1 MPITKLLLI
10 HPNVKDPSFI
20 TDRINISDTAFIN
33 VGDDTT
39 INDANVQ
46 LNNKGITKTDI
57 TNIGLVYDNRSNR
70 VPFFQYTDSENT
82 DSENTRKNAI
92 INNTLNPSSG
102 KYFDYL
108 SYTRNKTFLEK
119 DVNSISSAN
128 ILPSNK
134 SSGNVV
140 LTSITTEIRSNVTS
154 RGANFNKNTDANFAY
169 IQDDPEELRP
179 LQPVVPDNDP
189 LGTIPYVNS
198 AFANDKGPTYKYF
211 SDTCVSF
218 LNTFTNVANIDLIS
232 CNIDFNT
239 TSNATNDAR
248 YNGLLTT
255 LTRSKIRFSTNITG
269 NGGDWIL
276 EKDANGTSVNTN
288 LGTLYFPN
296 TVGGKDIT
304 QYQYALYVCP
314 SPLPTTITTEDDLY
328 CLMIT
333 ANPADLSQSYTLLA
347 GKTFDMTP
355 YTCESIGKLGI
366 PFTGDFNGN
375 NALGTKIKIGN
386 VNPTGFY
393 GLFGFCQGTPLNNV
407 VIQNVNV
414 EYVNPITLNITS
426 ANPIYYGG
434 LCGFIGEGQ
443 INTCNITY
451 NQNLSVT
458 GSITTAAN
466 GFMGTLVGYVYK
478 TFGTTNSVLCSQNVT
493 FQLTTNPTTGNNG
506 RSFMGGLIG
515 LIESIQG
522 TVRAKIDTSILT
534 INGNLSITGI
544 ANSVTAA
551 GRVHIGG
558 ICGGLTRWSNINNC
572 NANIYGTTN
581 IVGNSGNSGI
591 AFIGGMIGLAF
602 LTDNS
607 DQQYTN
613 ININITYYNPVTIT
627 VGTAI
632 NACYTSGLI
641 AYAQAARVISC
652 TATFKRELLLD
663 SYAKTGSLISGILVG
678 QNLFEIIQN
687 CSVISESNITSNNN
701 GGNVTTNQLIT
712 GGLIGLNAN
721 AGLIIQCILQCKQ
734 LTISNKNSGQ
744 AILFSGVLTGD
755 GEGGRTLNN
764 SVNCTSFNI
773 NSNTTGIDIISGN
786 CGYITS
792 LNAPVDILYN
802 QNVVTSGKDNI
813 INSQGISTDSTYGV
827 AVGGVLGFAE
837 GLSPSPTYNYT
848 FTDNTLNVNNRLT
861 YKANQQSTKINVNAV
876 IAKNTSG
883 ATVLFN
889 TTTFINNDA
898 QFVSYAPDSQPTGII
913 FNSLPYPIPGIGILT
928 ITGPNFLIDLSDITV
943 FLYINEI
950 IPKEAETCCIAN
962 VLNPNPQTT
971 NFDTSITTTKAGN
984 SAMVTSVNDFY
995 TGVSTGKRTVHS
1007 QPVFSSYQAYIQYL
1021 QGLNRR

>member
-1 MPITKLLLI
+1 MSITKLLLI

-20 TDRINISDTAFIN
+20 TDRINITTTAFIN

-39 INDANVQ
+39 ITDANAQ
-46 LNNKGITKTDI
+46 LTSKGVTKNNI

-70 VPFFQYTDSENT
+70 VPFFQYT

-128 ILPSNK
+128 ILPTGKTNP
-134 SSGNVV
+134 NDV
-140 LTSITTEIRSNVTS
+140 LTSITNGIRSNVTS
-154 RGANFNKNTDANFAY
+154 RVEPFDKNTDAGFAY
-169 IQDDPEELRP
+169 VQGDPEELRP
-179 LQPVVPDNDP
+179 FQPVVPDNDP

-198 AFANDKGPTYKYF
+198 VFANDKTASYEYF
-211 SDTCVSF
+211 SDMCVSF

-239 TSNATNDAR
+239 TDNAENNAR

-255 LTRSKIRFSTNITG
+255 LIRSKIRFSTDITG

-276 EKDANGTSVNTN
+276 EKAADNSTPNTD
-288 LGTLYFPN
+288 LKPLYFPN
-296 TVGGKDIT
+296 TVDGKDIT

-314 SPLPTTITTEDDLY
+314 SPLPTTIITEDDLY

-333 ANPADLSQSYTLLA
+333 ANPADLAQSYTLLA

-355 YTCESIGKLGI
+355 YACESIGKLGI

-407 VIQNVNV
+407 IIQNVNV

-458 GSITTAAN
+458 GVITSAAN
-466 GFMGTLVGYVYK
+466 GFMGTLAGYVYK

-493 FQLTTNPTTGNNG
+493 FQLTTNPTSGNNG

-522 TVRAKIDTSILT
+522 TVRAKIELSTLT

-572 NANIYGTTN
+572 DANIYGTTD
-581 IVGNSGNSGI
+581 ILGNSGSNGI
-591 AFIGGMIGLAF
+591 AFIGGIIGLTF
-602 LTDNS
+602 LTDTS
-607 DQQYTN
+607 LAQYDNVN
-613 ININITYYNPVTIT
+613 IAVTYYNPVRIT

-632 NACYTSGLI
+632 NACYTSGLV

-687 CSVISESNITSNNN
+687 CSVISESNIISNNN

-721 AGLIIQCILQCKQ
+721 AGLINLCSLQCKQ
-734 LTISNKNSGQ
+734 LTISNNNSGQ

-773 NSNTTGIDIISGN
+773 NSNTAGIDIISGN

-792 LNAPVDILYN
+792 AGAPVDTLYN
-802 QNVVTSGKDNI
+802 ENVVTSGKDNI
-813 INSQGISTDSTYGV
+813 INSQGISTDNTYGV

-837 GLSPSPTYNYT
+837 GSKPSGYDYT

-861 YKANQQSTKINVNAV
+861 YKANQQSTNINVNAV

-889 TTTFINNDA
+889 TTSFINNDA
-898 QFVSYAPDSQPTGII
+898 QFVSYLPDSKPTGIT
-913 FNSLPYPIPGIGILT
+913 FNSINYPIPGTGILT

>member
-1 MPITKLLLI
+1 MSITKLLLI

-20 TDRINISDTAFIN
+20 TDRINTSDTTFIN

-39 INDANVQ
+39 ITNANT
-46 LNNKGITKTDI
+46 LLSSKGIINTNI

-70 VPFFQYTDSENT
+70 VPFFQYT

-134 SSGNVV
+134 S
-140 LTSITTEIRSNVTS
+140 TSNAILEDITTGIRSNVTS
-154 RGANFNKNTDANFAY
+154 KGANFNKNTDANFAY
-169 IQDDPEELRP
+169 IQSDPEELRP
-179 LQPVVPDNDP
+179 LQPVVPDNDL
-189 LGTIPYVNS
+189 LGTIPYLNS
-198 AFANDKGPTYKYF
+198 AFANDKTATYKYF
-211 SDTCVSF
+211 SDTCVNF
-218 LNTFTNVANIDLIS
+218 LNQFTNITNIDLIS
-232 CNIDFNT
+232 CNINFNT
-239 TSNATNDAR
+239 TNSTENDAR

-255 LTRSKIRFSTNITG
+255 LTRSKIRFSTDITG
-269 NGGDWIL
+269 NGGNWIL
-276 EKDANGTSVNTN
+276 EKDATGNTLN
-288 LGTLYFPN
+288 TDLKPLYFPN
-296 TVGGKDIT
+296 TVDNKDIT

-314 SPLPTTITTEDDLY
+314 SPLPTTITTADDLY

-333 ANPADLSQSYTLLA
+333 ANPADLAQSYTLNPSNA
-347 GKTFDMTP
+347 IFDMTP
-355 YTCESIGKLGI
+355 YACESIGKLGI

-375 NALGTKIKIGN
+375 NCTIKIGN
-386 VNPTGFY
+386 VDPTRFY
-393 GLFGFCQGTPLNNV
+393 GLFGFCQGTPSNNV
-407 VIQNVNV
+407 IIQNVNV
-414 EYVNPITLNITS
+414 EYINPITLNIIS

-434 LCGFIGEGQ
+434 ICGFIGEGQ
-443 INTCNITY
+443 INNCNVIY

-458 GSITTAAN
+458 GSISSAAN
-466 GFMGTLVGYVYK
+466 GFMGTLAGYVYK

-493 FQLTTNPTTGNNG
+493 FQLTTNPITGNNG

-544 ANSVTAA
+544 ANSVIAA

-572 NANIYGTTN
+572 NANIYGTTD
-581 IVGNSGNSGI
+581 ILGSAGNSGI

-721 AGLIIQCILQCKQ
+721 AGLIIQCNLQCKQ

-764 SVNCTSFNI
+764 SVTCTSFNI

-889 TTTFINNDA
+889 TTSFINNDA
-898 QFVSYAPDSQPTGII
+898 QFVSYLPDSQPTGII
-913 FNSLPYPIPGIGILT
+913 FNSLPYPIPGTGILT
-928 ITGPNFLIDLSDITV
+928 IVGPNFLIDLSDITV

>member
-1 MPITKLLLI
+1 MTITKLLLI

-20 TDRINISDTAFIN
+20 TDRINTTDTAFIN

-39 INDANVQ
+39 ITDANAQ
-46 LNNKGITKTDI
+46 LSSKEITKTNI

-70 VPFFQYTDSENT
+70 VPFFQYT

-108 SYTRNKTFLEK
+108 SYTRNKTFLEPNAT
-119 DVNSISSAN
+119 NSLPTN
-128 ILPSNK
+128 ILPSGK
-134 SSGNVV
+134 SNTDV

-169 IQDDPEELRP
+169 IQSDPEELRP

-189 LGTIPYVNS
+189 LGTIPYLNS

-211 SDTCVSF
+211 SDTCVNF

-239 TSNATNDAR
+239 TSNTANDAR
-248 YNGLLTT
+248 YNGLLTN
-255 LTRSKIRFSTNITG
+255 LTRSKIRFSTDITG

-276 EKDANGTSVNTN
+276 EKAATGNTSNTD
-288 LGTLYFPN
+288 LKPLYFPN
-296 TVGGKDIT
+296 TIGGKDIT

-314 SPLPTTITTEDDLY
+314 SPIPTIITTADDLY

-333 ANPADLSQSYTLLA
+333 ANPADLAQSYTLSPPNA
-347 GKTFDMTP
+347 IFDMTP
-355 YTCESIGKLGI
+355 YVCESIGKLGI

-375 NALGTKIKIGN
+375 NCTIKIGN

-393 GLFGFCQGTPLNNV
+393 GLFGFCQGTPSNNV

-443 INTCNITY
+443 INTCNVTY
-451 NQNLSVT
+451 NQNLSVI
-458 GSITTAAN
+458 GSISSAAN
-466 GFMGTLVGYVYK
+466 GFMGTLAGYVYK
-478 TFGTTNSVLCSQNVT
+478 TIGTTNSVLCSQNVT
-493 FQLTTNPTTGNNG
+493 FRLTTNPTTGNNG

-522 TVRAKIDTSILT
+522 TVHAKIELSTLT

-544 ANSVTAA
+544 ANSITAA

-572 NANIYGTTN
+572 DANIYGTTN
-581 IVGNSGNSGI
+581 LLGNSGTNGI
-591 AFIGGMIGLAF
+591 SFIGGIIGLTF
-602 LTDNS
+602 LTDTFLA
-607 DQQYTN
+607 QYDNVN
-613 ININITYYNPVTIT
+613 IAVTYYNPVTIT
-627 VGTAI
+627 VGTSI
-632 NACYTSGLI
+632 NACYTSGLV

-652 TATFKRELLLD
+652 TAVFKRELLLD

-678 QNLFEIIQN
+678 QNLFEIIQY
-687 CSVISESNITSNNN
+687 CSVISESNIISNNN
-701 GGNVTTNQLIT
+701 GGNVNTNQLIT

-721 AGLIIQCILQCKQ
+721 AGLITLCSLQCNQ
-734 LTISNKNSGQ
+734 LTISNNNLGQ

-755 GEGGRTLNN
+755 GEGGRTLKN

-802 QNVVTSGKDNI
+802 ENVVTSGKDNI
-813 INSQGISTDSTYGV
+813 INSQGISTDNTYGV

-837 GLSPSPTYNYT
+837 GSKPAAYSYT

-861 YKANQQSTKINVNAV
+861 YKANQQSNKINVNAV

-889 TTTFINNDA
+889 TTKFINNDA
-898 QFVSYAPDSQPTGII
+898 QFVSYAPDSNPTGII
-913 FNSLPYPIPGIGILT
+913 FNSAPYPIPGTGILT
-928 ITGPNFLIDLSDITV
+928 IVGPNFLIDLSDITV